1 MRFKVE
7 NLSKKKPDGSYL
19 FKDISFTLF
28 DKEIVTITGPTSK
41 TTLLKCLSQLIVY
54 DDGHVFIDDK
64 APEDVSIPIWR
75 TRVLYVP
82 QRPPI
87 IPGTP
92 LDYLKKIRSFK
103 AQQKIVHLHNDPVEI
118 SSRWDI
124 KEALWESDWNQLS
137 GGEIQRISL
146 AIALSCSPEVLL
158 LDEPTSALDQNSCLL
173 VEETLKN
180 HSCIWITHNPEQ
192 ENRISSYKIVL
203 KPHEESNNDD
213 SNNTDDLLLD
223 I

>member
-28 DKEIVTITGPTSK
+28 DKEIVTITGPSGVGK

-54 DDGHVFIDDK
+54 DDGHVFIDDN
-64 APEDVSIPIWR
+64 IPIWR

>member
-28 DKEIVTITGPTSK
+28 DKEIVTITGPK
-41 TTLLKCLSQLIVY
+41 
-54 DDGHVFIDDK
+54 
-64 APEDVSIPIWR
+64 DVSIPIWR

-103 AQQKIVHLHNDPVEI
+103 AQQKIAHLHNDPIEI

-146 AIALSCSPEVLL
+146 AIALSCNPEVLL

-213 SNNTDDLLLD
+213 SNNTGDLLLD